1 MGKCAY
7 LPKSS
12 SMFCLTGRR
21 FLGLMGDNRAD
32 GAGAG
37 GGFPGAAPKAPAV
50 SAFLLVATGGPV
62 LLKRFGEKLF
72 WEVCIKK
79 YDS

>member
-1 MGKCAY
+1 
-7 LPKSS
+7 
-12 SMFCLTGRR
+12 MFCLTGRR

-32 GAGAG
+32 GAG

-62 LLKRFGEKLF
+62 LLEKFGES
-72 WEVCIKK
+72 IKVG
-79 YDS
+79 